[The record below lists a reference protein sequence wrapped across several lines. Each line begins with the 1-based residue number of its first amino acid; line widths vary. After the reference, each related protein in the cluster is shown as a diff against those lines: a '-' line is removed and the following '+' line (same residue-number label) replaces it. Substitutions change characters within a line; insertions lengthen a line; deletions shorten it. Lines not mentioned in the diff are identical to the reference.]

1 MGLVGEVSDR
11 AGGVVMAVDTDPA
24 GDRPVVLEN
33 TSGKSDFVILCDHA
47 SNRIPQPFYDL
58 GLPADALEAHI
69 AWDPGALAVSKA
81 LSRMLDATL
90 VYPTISRLVV
100 DCNRRSDAPDLVPE
114 ISETTV
120 IPGNAGL
127 DDEARD
133 RRIKLVH
140 EPYHEMIDA
149 VLEER
154 SGQGRASML
163 VAIHSFTPVYKGV
176 ARPWEIGILSD
187 GDRRL
192 ADPMLADLRRDAGLT
207 VGDNEPYAPGDG
219 VYFTLTRHG
228 EARGLACAMV
238 EIRND
243 EIADPKAEEA
253 WARRLATTLQAAR
266 EAVVS
271 KSV

>member
-1 MGLVGEVSDR
+1 MAFGAVSADE
-11 AGGVVMAVDTDPA
+11 
-24 GDRPVVLEN
+24 RPVVLEN

-47 SNRIPQPFYDL
+47 SNRIPLPLLDL
-58 GLPADALEAHI
+58 GLPGDALKAHI
-69 AWDPGALAVSKA
+69 AWDPGALGVSKA

-90 VYPTISRLVV
+90 IYPTISRLVA
-100 DCNRRSDAPDLVPE
+100 DCNRMLDAPDLVPE
-114 ISETTV
+114 VSEATV

-133 RRIKLVH
+133 RRVRMVH

-154 SGQGRASML
+154 SGQGRASIL
-163 VAIHSFTPVYKGV
+163 VAIHSYTPVYKGV

-187 GDRRL
+187 LDRRL
-192 ADPMLADLRRDAGLT
+192 ADAMLADLRRDESLT

-228 EARGLACAMV
+228 EARGLPCVMV

-266 EAVVS
+266 EAVVT